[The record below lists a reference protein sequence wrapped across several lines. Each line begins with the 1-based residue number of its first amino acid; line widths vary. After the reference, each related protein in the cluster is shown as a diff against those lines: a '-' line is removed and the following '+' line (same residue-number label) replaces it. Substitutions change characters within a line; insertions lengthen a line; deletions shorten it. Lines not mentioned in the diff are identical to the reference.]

1 MADGFNDARAM
12 RVAEVMNDFRTLQHL
27 ITQLEANPSADDYY
41 EEGYQ
46 ILRQCH
52 TEAQAVLNS
61 QYDTGALQASGSVGE
76 QEKRQ
81 LQRVL
86 LDASARRFQCQKI
99 LFRATAAVRWANARN
114 AILQG
119 QKPHAGHTMALQ
131 QIQGTLRAELNAI
144 TNERIINDLH
154 SKDCQAEHWLAED
167 PPLQNILN
175 WIRSQHC

>member
-1 MADGFNDARAM
+1 MAHIPNAIMDHVLIMCLVNDARAM

-81 LQRVL
+81 LQR
-86 LDASARRFQCQKI
+86 
-99 LFRATAAVRWANARN
+99 
-114 AILQG
+114 
-119 QKPHAGHTMALQ
+119 
-131 QIQGTLRAELNAI
+131 
-144 TNERIINDLH
+144 
-154 SKDCQAEHWLAED
+154 
-167 PPLQNILN
+167 
-175 WIRSQHC
+175 